1 MVKIEPKLFDE
12 LKKVLS
18 DFGDKYLVGEEL
30 NRSKLSDD
38 LRNYDEELLE
48 KLFQTDFIKQHFIKE
63 IAGQKLFQIEQLEEA
78 ILYNDYWDTSYTK
91 YENRVGLASK
101 GKFLQDS
108 QDVVLDFPFKD
119 GVLTASMTKEDNE
132 DGYDDAFLNE
142 VIEKD
147 EIDRL
152 FDKKVFVN
160 VKRFGDNQTAQHS
173 TAQHSTAVDN
183 GIVSFDKEKD
193 NLIIKGNNLLALHT
207 LREKYTGQ
215 IKLIYIDPPYN
226 TGSDSFL
233 YNDRFNHSAWLTFMK
248 NRLEIARELLT
259 DDGYIFIQT
268 DDSEQAYLKVLM
280 DSIFGRNQYVNT
292 ISVLFKNIAGASGG
306 GQDKRLKKNIEYVTI
321 YSKNRE
327 LSRPFNSVYE
337 FKKISNLVQEMRE
350 EGVSWKYTS
359 ILVDSGTEKYVGSTI
374 DGAGNEIKLYKQ
386 ENPVIKSISSLMKE
400 ESLTEEQAYDKY
412 GKFAFQTAMPQSSIR
427 PRVMEKWQE
436 LGLGENDLMS
446 IRYVPRTGKNK
457 GVEYQQF
464 YKGNTFRLFAWL
476 KDVSEEIDGTLYK
489 RDALG
494 TFWNFV
500 GETKNV
506 NKEGQVEFPNGK
518 KPERLLGK
526 IIEMATEPND
536 LVLDFFGGSGSTAAA
551 TLKLGRNFISIE
563 QMESQVSLEIER
575 LKNVIDGSDQNGL
588 SSDVNWQGG
597 GSFVYAELFPKNMGY
612 LQDVI
617 HAKNL
622 DELKSVY
629 ERMLSGT
636 DTDEPAD
643 ISFRAD
649 LSKID
654 WMEGFDENKRLLV
667 KLLDKNGLYYNYSE
681 IDDKNVRDLI
691 SDEDY
696 TFNKNFYEGGD

>member
-1 MVKIEPKLFDE
+1 MSKMAKIEPKIFDE
-12 LKKVLS
+12 LKKALVS
-18 DFGDKYLVGEEL
+18 FGDKYFVGEEL
-30 NRSKLSDD
+30 NRSKLTDD
-38 LRNYDEELLE
+38 LRNYDEALLS
-48 KLFQTDFIKQHFIKE
+48 KLFEVDFIKQHFIKE
-63 IAGQKLFQIEQLEEA
+63 VAGQKLFQIEQLEEA
-78 ILYNDYWDTSYTK
+78 VLYNDYWDTSYTK

-173 TAQHSTAVDN
+173 TEVDN

-207 LREKYTGQ
+207 LADKYAGQ

-226 TGSDSFL
+226 TGSDSFA
-233 YNDRFNHSAWLTFMK
+233 YNDKFNHSAWLTFMK
-248 NRLEIARELLT
+248 NRLEIAKELLSS
-259 DDGYIFIQT
+259 DGMIFVQT
-268 DDSEQAYLKVLM
+268 DDKEHAYLKVLM
-280 DSIFGRNQYVNT
+280 DSIFENKYLNT
-292 ISVLFKNIAGASGG
+292 VVIKAKASSGASGG
-306 GQDKRLKKNIEYVTI
+306 GEDKKLKKNVEFILVYANSEAQINIQQKPFPLTEYIQERKDEGKTFAYTNVLVNEGTLEKIGETVDGRGEKIELFDVRGYET
-321 YSKNRE
+321 K
-327 LSRPFNSVYE
+327 SV
-337 FKKISNLVQEMRE
+337 SALARE
-350 EGVSWKYTS
+350 EGISIDDVYLKYLDKIYTTENAQTS
-359 ILVDSGTEKYVGSTI
+359 IRDRVRNAVEDEGYTI
-374 DGAGNEIKLYKQ
+374 A
-386 ENPVIKSISSLMKE
+386 
-400 ESLTEEQAYDKY
+400 
-412 GKFAFQTAMPQSSIR
+412 
-427 PRVMEKWQE
+427 
-436 LGLGENDLMS
+436 
-446 IRYVPRTGKNK
+446 RYVPVSGKNK
-457 GVEYQQF
+457 GKLTDVGFIGGTKRLVSFLSATTYIEDGVA
-464 YKGNTFRLFAWL
+464 YKTEKA
-476 KDVSEEIDGTLYK
+476 GTLWEDISWSSIK
-489 RDALG
+489 S
-494 TFWNFV
+494 
-500 GETKNV
+500 
-506 NKEGQVEFPNGK
+506 EGGVEFPSGK
-518 KPERLLGK
+518 KPEKLLQR
-526 IIEMATEPND
+526 IIASATSKND
-536 LVLDFFGGSGSTAAA
+536 IVLDFFMGSGSTQA
-551 TLKLGRNFISIE
+551 TALKMGRRFIGLE
-563 QMESQVSLEIER
+563 QMDSQIEKATTR
-575 LKNVIDGSDQNGL
+575 IGNVISGEQTGISK
-588 SSDVNWQGG
+588 DVNWQGG

-617 HAKNL
+617 HAKDL
-622 DELKSVY
+622 EELKSVY
-629 ERMLSGT
+629 DRMLAGT

-654 WMEGFDENKRLLV
+654 WLQGFDENKRLLV

>member
-1 MVKIEPKLFDE
+1 MTRMAKIEPKIFDE
-12 LKKVLS
+12 LKTTLVS
-18 DFGDKYLVGEEL
+18 FGDKYFVGEEL
-30 NRSKLSDD
+30 NRSKITDD
-38 LRNYDEELLE
+38 LRIYDEALLS
-48 KLFQTDFIKQHFIKE
+48 KLFEVDFIKQHFIKE
-63 IAGQKLFQIEQLEEA
+63 VAGQKLFQIEHLEEA
-78 ILYNDYWDTSYTK
+78 VLYNDYWDTSYTK

-119 GVLTASMTKEDNE
+119 GVLTASMTKEDKE

-147 EIDRL
+147 EIDRI

-160 VKRFGDNQTAQHS
+160 AMKFDENGKNSVVK
-173 TAQHSTAVDN
+173 
-183 GIVSFDKEKD
+183 FDKDTD
-193 NLIIKGNNLLALHT
+193 NLLVKGNNLLALHT
-207 LREKYTGQ
+207 LAGKYA
-215 IKLIYIDPPYN
+215 KSVNLIYIDPPYN
-226 TGSDSFL
+226 TGSDSFA
-233 YNDRFNHSAWLTFMK
+233 YNDKFNRSAWLTFMK
-248 NRLEIARELLT
+248 NRLEIAKELLT
-259 DDGYIFIQT
+259 DDGYIFVQT

-280 DSIFGRNQYVNT
+280 DSIFGKNQYVNT

-306 GQDKRLKKNIEYVTI
+306 GEDKRLKKNIEYITI

-327 LSRPFNSVYE
+327 LSRSFNSVYE
-337 FKKISNLVQEMRE
+337 YKKVSNLVQEMRE

-359 ILVDSGTEKYVGSTI
+359 ILVDAGTEKYVGSTV

-386 ENPVIKSISSLMKE
+386 ENPVIKSISSLMRE
-400 ESLTEEQAYDKY
+400 ENLTEEQAYDKY

-436 LGLGENDLMS
+436 LGLGENELMS

-457 GVEYQQF
+457 GIEYQQF
-464 YKGNTFRLFAWL
+464 YKGNSFRLFAWL

-489 RDALG
+489 RDVLG

-536 LVLDFFGGSGSTAAA
+536 FVLDFFGGSGSTAAA
-551 TLKLGRNFISIE
+551 TLKLGRKFISIE
-563 QMESQVSLEIER
+563 QMENQVSLQVER
-575 LKNVIDGSDQNGL
+575 LKNVISGSDQNGL

-612 LQDVI
+612 LQDII
-617 HAKNL
+617 HSNTTE
-622 DELKSVY
+622 ELKSVY
-629 ERMLSGT
+629 ERMLQGT
-636 DTDEPAD
+636 DTEEPAD

-649 LSKID
+649 LTKID
-654 WMEGFDENKRLLV
+654 WRQGFYENKRLLV
-667 KLLDKNGLYYNYSE
+667 KLLDKNGLYYNFSE
-681 IDDKNVRDLI
+681 IEDKNVRDLI

-696 TFNKNFYEGGD
+696 TFNKNFYESGD

>member
-1 MVKIEPKLFDE
+1 MAKIEPKIFDE
-12 LKKVLS
+12 LKTTLVS
-18 DFGDKYLVGEEL
+18 FGDKYFVGEEL
-30 NRSKLSDD
+30 NRSKLTDD
-38 LRNYDEELLE
+38 LRIYDEALLS
-48 KLFQTDFIKQHFIKE
+48 KLFEVDFIKQHFIKE
-63 IAGQKLFQIEQLEEA
+63 VAGQKLFQIEHLEEA
-78 ILYNDYWDTSYTK
+78 VLYNDYWDTSYTK

-119 GVLTASMTKEDNE
+119 GVLTASMTKEDKE

-147 EIDRL
+147 EIDRI

-160 VKRFGDNQTAQHS
+160 AMKFDENGKNSVVK
-173 TAQHSTAVDN
+173 
-183 GIVSFDKEKD
+183 FDKDTD
-193 NLIIKGNNLLALHT
+193 NLLVKGNNLLALHT
-207 LREKYTGQ
+207 LAGKYA
-215 IKLIYIDPPYN
+215 KSVNLIYIDPPYN
-226 TGSDSFL
+226 TGSDSFA
-233 YNDRFNHSAWLTFMK
+233 YNDKFNRSAWLTFMK
-248 NRLEIARELLT
+248 NRLEIAKELLT
-259 DDGYIFIQT
+259 DDGYIFVQT

-280 DSIFGRNQYVNT
+280 DSIFGKNQYVNT

-306 GQDKRLKKNIEYVTI
+306 GEDKRLKKNIEYITI

-327 LSRPFNSVYE
+327 LSRSFNSVYE
-337 FKKISNLVQEMRE
+337 YKKVSNLVQEMRE

-359 ILVDSGTEKYVGSTI
+359 ILVDAGTEKYVGSTV

-386 ENPVIKSISSLMKE
+386 ENPVIKSISSLMRE
-400 ESLTEEQAYDKY
+400 ENLTEEQAYDKY

-436 LGLGENDLMS
+436 LGLGENELMS

-457 GVEYQQF
+457 GIEYQQF
-464 YKGNTFRLFAWL
+464 YKGNSFRLFAWL

-489 RDALG
+489 RDVLG

-536 LVLDFFGGSGSTAAA
+536 FVLDFFGGSGSTAAA
-551 TLKLGRNFISIE
+551 TLKLGRKFISIE
-563 QMESQVSLEIER
+563 QMENQVSLQVER
-575 LKNVIDGSDQNGL
+575 LKNVISGSDQNGL

-612 LQDVI
+612 LQDII
-617 HAKNL
+617 HSNTTE
-622 DELKSVY
+622 ELKSVY
-629 ERMLSGT
+629 ERMLQGT
-636 DTDEPAD
+636 DTEEPAD
-643 ISFRAD
+643 ISFRTD
-649 LSKID
+649 LTKID
-654 WMEGFDENKRLLV
+654 WLQGFYENKRLLV
-667 KLLDKNGLYYNYSE
+667 KLLDKNGLYYNFSE
-681 IDDKNVRDLI
+681 IEDKNVRDLI

-696 TFNKNFYEGGD
+696 TFNKNFYESGD